1 MTGTAEGST
10 AELQTLCV
18 TLRVTV
24 MCQTDGTLLKAGIF
38 VVEWSRKD
46 EQKEEGC
53 RGKSKNV
60 HKGVRAPGV
69 PSGWWEYGVWR
80 NGGLRMWQ
88 KINRENR

>member
-24 MCQTDGTLLKAGIF
+24 MCQTDGTLLRAGIF

-53 RGKSKNV
+53 
-60 HKGVRAPGV
+60 
-69 PSGWWEYGVWR
+69 
-80 NGGLRMWQ
+80 
-88 KINRENR
+88 